1 MLQQESFFLSFICLC
16 KEKFELHSY
25 VPYEEPWNYFKG
37 WFVIIQIIFL
47 VVFVLA
53 ACFILWKLFSDRKK
67 FGKWFSNHL
76 KCWALV
82 VLFAGF
88 ILYFIGYTQ
97 KIEETNC
104 LMILASTIQAGG
116 RALLSSLG
124 MFVFDT
130 DFIEIGEV
138 YHHNIIY
145 LVAFAIVHFLG
156 ILISTHFIL
165 RLLGERF
172 FSNIRMYHILANKTE
187 RDIYIFWGINEE
199 SITLAGSI
207 KNKYLKDKNEKGLE
221 LIFVQTPSE
230 KELEIKTHSIS
241 HFLNSSLHGSSEKDR
256 IEDLGGT
263 VLFPTRRLIDVDKE
277 ISESNKNDN
286 HFEKLG
292 LKSLTDLCKK
302 SANVKFFLFSDDQ
315 KKNIKDTLIMRDFF
329 ETNLES
335 THDEINL
342 YLRAR
347 KNDLNMVLEE
357 QNYLRGKNTIKV
369 HIIDDS
375 NLAVLSLK
383 MKPENHP
390 VQYVSINDKAQVT
403 SEFNALILGFGQT
416 GRDAFRFLYEFGT
429 FPGDKKPSEHEER
442 SSLKIT
448 AIDQNMETIK
458 GTFLSKCPALSQA
471 HNKDR
476 MHFMSCDIKSIS
488 FWQDFL
494 LSNSQNKTI
503 TIKRFNYI
511 IIAMGDDKTNLSL
524 AMDLYRF
531 IMRYKL
537 PNAPKFTIFVR
548 IYEKDAL
555 REARLIQEYTK
566 NGIENRI
573 KFFGN
578 PEELYTYDLII
589 NDKVLKEAQTFAY
602 IYNKG
607 AKTLKTWNI
616 ENEQEAKKDWENKIN
631 SVTMDNI
638 LDIKRQVEQDMSN
651 SWHIKTKLHL
661 IKQARIMDEA
671 RDSWPGKRGEE
682 QKPGKDGKYISP
694 IKYNVQA
701 NEQEIIDNIAI
712 CEHLRWNALS
722 ELQGYVS
729 YYGEV
734 SEGNY
739 KDHIKKELSC
749 LRPWKTSFTKEN
761 PEYTLFGNEALR
773 GTMKYDYNAL
783 DTSIYM
789 NKNGM

>member
-1 MLQQESFFLSFICLC
+1 MLQQEFFFLSFICQC

-47 VVFVLA
+47 VVFVFA
-53 ACFILWKLFSDRKK
+53 ACFILWELFSDRKK

-130 DFIEIGEV
+130 DFIEVGEV

-207 KNKYLKDKNEKGLE
+207 KNKYLEDKNEEGLE

-230 KELEIKTHSIS
+230 KELEMKTHSIS

-292 LKSLTDLCKK
+292 LKSLTKLCDK
-302 SANVKFFLFSDDQ
+302 SLNISFFLFSDDQ
-315 KKNIKDTLIMRDFF
+315 NKNIQDSLIMREFF
-329 ETNLES
+329 ESHTKTNH
-335 THDEINL
+335 TEIHL
-342 YLRAR
+342 YTRVR
-347 KNDLNMVLEE
+347 RNDVNMTLEE
-357 QNYLRGKNTIKV
+357 QNYLKGKNKIKV

-383 MKPENHP
+383 MKPEYHP
-390 VQYVSINDKAQVT
+390 VKYVKVNNKAQVT

-416 GRDAFRFLYEFGT
+416 GRDAFRFLYEFGA
-429 FPGDKKPSEHEER
+429 FPGKDENKYDER
-442 SSLKIT
+442 SPLKIT
-448 AIDQNMETIK
+448 AVDKNMKDIK
-458 GTFLSKCPALSQA
+458 GAFLSKCPALMEK
-471 HNKDR
+471 HNFDRYELLDCNVKDE
-476 MHFMSCDIKSIS
+476 S
-488 FWQDFL
+488 FWENTLFFKKENGAKEL
-494 LSNSQNKTI
+494 
-503 TIKRFNYI
+503 RPYNYI
-511 IIAMGDDKTNLSL
+511 VIAMGDDKTNLSV

-531 IMRYKL
+531 IMRYKSVD
-537 PNAPKFTIFVR
+537 PQKITIYVR
-548 IYEKDAL
+548 IYERDVL
-555 REARLIQEYTK
+555 REAELIQNFTLSNVDPQIIY
-566 NGIENRI
+566 
-573 KFFGN
+573 FGT
-578 PEELYTYDLII
+578 PQDLYTYELII
-589 NDKVLKEAQTFAY
+589 NDKILKDAQFYAY
-602 IYNKG
+602 IY
-607 AKTLKTWNI
+607 
-616 ENEQEAKKDWENKIN
+616 ENQDDLTSWGKENKEAAQKAWKKKCN
-631 SVTMDNI
+631 TETLEEL
-638 LDIKRQVEQDMSN
+638 LDIKRQTEQDMSN
-651 SWHIKTKLHL
+651 SWHVQTKIHL
-661 IKQARIMDEA
+661 IDEA
-671 RDSWPGKRGEE
+671 KVASEIRDNWPARRINKKASPAKYDVSRDE
-682 QKPGKDGKYISP
+682 QD
-694 IKYNVQA
+694 V
-701 NEQEIIDNIAI
+701 IDNIAL

-722 ELQGYVS
+722 ELQGYTS
-729 YYGEV
+729 YYGPEK
-734 SEGNY
+734 GNH
-739 KDHIKKELSC
+739 KDHFKKELAC
-749 LRPWKTSFTKEN
+749 LRPWKKHWKGMKDSD
-761 PEYTLFGNEALR
+761 TLIGNEELR
-773 GTMKYDYNAL
+773 EKMKYDYNVL
-783 DTSIYM
+783 DVSIFM
-789 NKNGM
+789 DKNNV